1 MPQDDGVRSVSVDDV
16 LDRQFTADRL
26 NQMGNAEVTCIRIA
40 KGRLDTTAII
50 DLLSRQV
57 VGGS

>member
-1 MPQDDGVRSVSVDDV
+1 MRSVSVDDV

-26 NQMGNAEVTCIRIA
+26 NQMWNADVTCIRTA

-50 DLLSRQV
+50 DLFSTQV
-57 VGGS
+57 VGLS

>member
-1 MPQDDGVRSVSVDDV
+1 MGSVVVDDV

-26 NQMGNAEVTCIRIA
+26 NQMGNADVTCIRTT